1 MERRL
6 DNNFRVEAVLIDLS
20 KAFDCIPNDLA
31 DMVLLKHHLWSTE
44 GFYSRFTS
52 C

>member
-31 DMVLLKHHLWSTE
+31 DMVLLK
-44 GFYSRFTS
+44 TS
-52 C
+52 SLEYRRVLF